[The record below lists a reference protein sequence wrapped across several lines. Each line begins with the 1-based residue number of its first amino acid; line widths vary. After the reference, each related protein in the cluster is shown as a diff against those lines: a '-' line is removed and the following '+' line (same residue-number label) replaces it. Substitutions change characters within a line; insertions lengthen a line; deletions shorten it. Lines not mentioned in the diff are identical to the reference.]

1 MSNPAPEIQRQALIA
16 VQKLLVQNYSQ
27 FSAA

>member
-1 MSNPAPEIQRQALIA
+1 MTNPAPEVQRQALIA

-27 FSAA
+27 FTA